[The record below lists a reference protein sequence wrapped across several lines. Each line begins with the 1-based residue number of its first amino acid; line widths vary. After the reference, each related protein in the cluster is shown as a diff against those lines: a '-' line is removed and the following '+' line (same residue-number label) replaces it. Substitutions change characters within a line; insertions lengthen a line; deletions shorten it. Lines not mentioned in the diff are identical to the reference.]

1 MLKTNCFTRLIS
13 VILVL
18 VLVLALSSCATTL
31 KGTYTNKDGF
41 IEQSFTFMDDNV
53 VKVSAF
59 GLSVEGVYSIK
70 DGQIAIT
77 YSLMS
82 LSYDWVKSFEK
93 NGDTIVIDG
102 TEFVKEK

>member
-1 MLKTNCFTRLIS
+1 MLKTKCFTRFIS
-13 VILVL
+13 AILVL
-18 VLVLALSSCATTL
+18 VFVLALSSCATTL

-41 IEQSFTFMDDNV
+41 VEQSFTFMEDNV

-59 GLSVEGVYSIK
+59 GLSIEGTYSIE
-70 DGQIAIT
+70 DGQITIT
-77 YSLMS
+77 YSLMN

-93 NGDTIVIDG
+93 SVDTIVIDG